1 MISEGSHDTK
11 DWSNDA
17 EYVALHHMNQLHFK
31 LYTSRR
37 QLFKILMI
45 FHNITVLPYFFIK

>member
-31 LYTSRR
+31 LYTVEDSYK
-37 QLFKILMI
+37 F
-45 FHNITVLPYFFIK
+45 